1 MRAGLFSVSG
11 RYMLSRF
18 AGHFFGL
25 FGAMLVII
33 YIFDSLELLRRLSKG
48 DGQVGLSTVLELS
61 LLKLPEVG
69 QLILPFAVL
78 FAAIST
84 LWQLTR
90 RQELVIF
97 RASGQ
102 SVWQF
107 VAPMIFGAILLG
119 VLHMSV
125 LNPISAALLSR
136 YEAREAELLG
146 PQKRLVTISREG
158 LWLKE
163 SDEEGAFI
171 LHAGRID
178 LDSWELRDV
187 MTLFF
192 DKEDNNIQRIDARS
206 AQLAEGRWIFRR
218 AVINRP
224 GEAPVERAD
233 LSVSTDMTRNDIED
247 SYADPETISFWQL
260 PEFIRTLDQTGLS
273 ATALRIHYQGLL
285 AQPLFLAAMV
295 LLAAAVSLRPP
306 RSSMTVILLIA
317 GLGVGFFVFFF
328 SSFLKALG
336 MTHQIPVLMAAW
348 APGFICLACGAFVV
362 LSLED
367 G

>member
-1 MRAGLFSVSG
+1 MKSLLFSVSG

-18 AGHFFGL
+18 AGHFFGI
-25 FGAMLVII
+25 FGGMLVIL

-48 DGQVGLSTVLELS
+48 DTDITLSTVLELG

-69 QLILPFAVL
+69 QLLLPFAVL
-78 FAAIST
+78 FAAIAT

-90 RQELVIF
+90 RQELVIL
-97 RASGQ
+97 RSSGQ
-102 SVWQF
+102 SAWQF
-107 VAPMIFGAILLG
+107 VAPMIFGAMMLG
-119 VLHMSV
+119 VLHMTL
-125 LNPISAALLSR
+125 LNPVSAALLSR

-163 SDEEGAFI
+163 ADDEGAFI
-171 LHAGRID
+171 LHAGKINLRN
-178 LDSWELRDV
+178 WELQQV

-192 DKEDNNIQRIDARS
+192 DREDNNIQRIDAMR
-206 AQLAEGRWIFRR
+206 AQLAEGRWIFKDAMISR
-218 AVINRP
+218 A
-224 GEAPVERAD
+224 GEVTSHRAQ
-233 LSVSTDMTRNDIED
+233 LSVTTDMTRDDIED
-247 SYADPETISFWQL
+247 SYADPETISFWAL

-273 ATALRIHYQGLL
+273 ATALRIHYQTLL

-306 RSSMTVILLIA
+306 RSGMTVLLVIA
-317 GLGVGFFVFFF
+317 GLATGFVVFFF

-336 MTHQIPVLMAAW
+336 MTHQIPVIMAAW
-348 APGFICLACGAFVV
+348 APGMIALAGGAFVI

>member
-1 MRAGLFSVSG
+1 MIRLFNVSG
-11 RYMLSRF
+11 RYMMRR
-18 AGHFFGL
+18 FFGNFLAL
-25 FGAMLVII
+25 FGSMLVII

-48 DGQVGLSTVLELS
+48 ENGTSLSSVLELS

-78 FAAIST
+78 FSAMMT

-90 RQELVIF
+90 RQELVIL
-97 RASGQ
+97 RSSGQ

-107 VAPMIFGAILLG
+107 MAPMLFVACILG
-119 VLHMSV
+119 VLHVTV
-125 LNPISAALLSR
+125 LNPVSAALLSR

-163 SDEEGAFI
+163 ADDEGAFI
-171 LHAGRID
+171 LHAGRIK
-178 LDSWELRDV
+178 LDNWELRDV

-192 DKEDNNIQRIDARS
+192 DGDDNNIQRIDAQRAHL
-206 AQLAEGRWIFRR
+206 AQGRWVFKD
-218 AVINRP
+218 ATLNRP
-224 GEAPVERAD
+224 GQAPETRQEI
-233 LSVSTDMTRNDIED
+233 SVSTDMTRDDIED
-247 SYADPETISFWQL
+247 SYADPETISFWKL
-260 PEFIRTLDQTGLS
+260 PDFIKTLDQTGLS

-285 AQPLFLAAMV
+285 AQPLLLAAMV

-306 RSSMTVILLIA
+306 RSGMTVTLIII
-317 GLGVGFFVFFF
+317 GLMTGFAVFFF

-336 MTHQIPVLMAAW
+336 MTHQIPIIMAAW
-348 APGFICLACGAFVV
+348 APGLICLAGGSFVL

-367 G
+367 R